1 MTVSRT
7 SSLFDNPKRSATR
20 ASRASTSAG
29 RRKLVGAFVFILAS
43 NYNPTT
49 SDFMAPPRNW
59 TEGSSNCGNLCREAA
74 TPLRRGRNLRRLVGR
89 SQKLGAEWTH
99 ECNDH
104 LYAHVGSTAVA
115 ARILPPR
122 RSPLGGCA
130 PRPDRPV
137 HPRGGLEHR

>member
-29 RRKLVGAFVFILAS
+29 RRKLAGEFVFILAS

-59 TEGSSNCGNLCREAA
+59 TEGSSNCGNQCRVAA
-74 TPLRRGRNLRRLVGR
+74 PLRRGRNLRQSVGR
-89 SQKLGAEWTH
+89 YRKLGAEWKH
-99 ECNDH
+99 ECNGH

-122 RSPLGGCA
+122 RSTLGGRA

-137 HPRGGLEHR
+137 HPRGGLERR